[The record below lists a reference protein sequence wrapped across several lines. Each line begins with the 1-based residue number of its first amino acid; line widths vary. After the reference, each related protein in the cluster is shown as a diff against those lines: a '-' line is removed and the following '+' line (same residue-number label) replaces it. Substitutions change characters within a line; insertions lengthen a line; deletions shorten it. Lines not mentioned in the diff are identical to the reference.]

1 MKITLNVK
9 ILMLFIVAGL
19 FPLIVSGFFSYNAA
33 NKSLREQTF
42 RHLTSIRDIKKR
54 QIEGYFEKVN
64 SQVSAL
70 SSVPTI
76 SEAIKDFKSAFRELS
91 PEKAHELYVIKNP
104 YKNEK
109 KTAEYLSALDGSG
122 YSNLH
127 AEYHPFF
134 KNLLEKSGFY
144 DIFLIDAE
152 TGDILYTVCKEPD
165 FASNLLVGPYANTNL
180 AKLYKE
186 VNNSVEPGFVKMI
199 DFESYAPS
207 DFAPAAF
214 IAIPISDGFNKAG
227 VLALQIS
234 IDQINHI
241 MTEKTGMGESGETY
255 LVGHDMFMRSD
266 SRFSAKRTL
275 LVNQIKTESATDA
288 LSGKSD
294 FKEIKDYRGS
304 TVLSSYAPL
313 VIKDLKWA
321 VIAEIDKNEAFA
333 PAVALK
339 KINIAIGIG
348 AVGFVLGLGFVVL
361 RITNKISGLFKRLL
375 AELTESSSQIVSASR
390 QISESSQ
397 SLAEGASEQAS
408 SIEQTSSSMEEISSM
423 VKQNADNAKET
434 AGLANLCN
442 TSADEGDNSMG
453 KLNTAMRE
461 ISDTSKKIASII
473 KVIDE
478 IAFQT
483 NLLALNAAVEAA
495 RAGEHGKGFAVVAE
509 EVRNLAQRS
518 ASAAKETAQLIGDN
532 VKKVGNGA
540 ELTEKVAVTLKE
552 IVTNVRKV
560 TNLVNEISSASQE
573 QSQGVEQV
581 GKAINQMDQVVQQNA
596 TNAEEAAAASEEL
609 SAQADCLLALVKKI
623 AAEVGNKKEEVGE
636 DMTIIT
642 ENQPEIGKRPHT
654 SKETGKKGMNDPYR
668 EHITHDKRG
677 ETGNGNI
684 QKSQKYGKRHTSES
698 NLDEVFPTDKDAFS
712 EF

>member
-19 FPLIVSGFFSYNAA
+19 LPLVVSGFLSYNIA
-33 NKSLREQTF
+33 NKSLHEQTF
-42 RHLTSIRDIKKR
+42 QHLTSVRDIKKR
-54 QIEGYFEKVN
+54 QIEGYFEKIS

-76 SEAIKDFKSAFRELS
+76 SEAIKDLKVAFREIG
-91 PEKAHELYVIKNP
+91 PEKAHELYVVKNP
-104 YKNEK
+104 YIKEK

-144 DIFLIDAE
+144 DILLIDAE

-165 FASNLLVGPYANTNL
+165 FASNLIMGPYANTNL

-186 VNNSVEPGFVKMI
+186 VNHSVEPGFVKMI
-199 DFESYAPS
+199 DFEPYAPS
-207 DFAPAAF
+207 DFEPAAF
-214 IAIPISDGFNKAG
+214 IAAPINDGFNKIG
-227 VLALQIS
+227 VLVLQIP

-241 MTEKTGMGESGETY
+241 MTERTGLGETGETY
-255 LVGHDMFMRSD
+255 IVGHDMFMRSD
-266 SRFSAKRTL
+266 SRFSEKRTL
-275 LVNQIKTESATDA
+275 LVNQIKTEVVADA

-294 FKEIKDYRGS
+294 CKEAKDYRGKI
-304 TVLSSYAPL
+304 VLSSYAPL
-313 VIKDLKWA
+313 GIKDLKWA
-321 VIAEIDKNEAFA
+321 IIAEIDKNEAFA
-333 PAVALK
+333 SAIALK
-339 KINIAIGIG
+339 KVNFAIGIG

-361 RITNKISGLFKRLL
+361 KITNKISGLFKRLL
-375 AELTESSSQIVSASR
+375 TELTESSSLIASASS

-397 SLAEGASEQAS
+397 SLAEGTNKQAT

-423 VKQNADNAKET
+423 VKQNADNARET

-442 TSADEGDNSMG
+442 TSAEEGDHAMG
-453 KLNTAMRE
+453 MLNTAMGE
-461 ISDTSKKIASII
+461 ISDTSRKIANII

-495 RAGEHGKGFAVVAE
+495 RAGEHGRGFAVVAE

-518 ASAAKETAQLIGDN
+518 ASAAKETAQLIGDS

-540 ELTEKVAVTLKE
+540 ELTKKVEVALKA
-552 IVTNVRKV
+552 IVLNVRKV
-560 TNLVNEISSASQE
+560 THLVNEIASASEE
-573 QSQGVEQV
+573 QSQGVEQI

-596 TNAEEAAAASEEL
+596 TNAEEAAAACEEL
-609 SAQADCLLALVKKI
+609 SAQANCLLELVEKI
-623 AAEVGNKKEEVGE
+623 AAEVGDKKEGVGE
-636 DMTIIT
+636 GSAMVIRD
-642 ENQPEIGKRPHT
+642 QHEIERMVQT
-654 SKETGKKGMNDPYR
+654 SKETGKRGADSSP
-668 EHITHDKRG
+668 HDLVIHDRRNG
-677 ETGNGNI
+677 IGNGKI
-684 QKSQKYGKRHTSES
+684 QKSQEYGKRYTSKS
-698 NLDEVFPTDKDAFS
+698 DLDGIIPMDKDAFS
-712 EF
+712 DF

>member
-19 FPLIVSGFFSYNAA
+19 LPLIISGFLSYNVA
-33 NKSLREQTF
+33 NKSLHEQTF
-42 RHLTSIRDIKKR
+42 QHLTSVRDIKKR
-54 QIEGYFEKVN
+54 QIEGYFEKIS

-76 SEAIKDFKSAFRELS
+76 SEAVKDFKSAFQEIGS
-91 PEKAHELYVIKNP
+91 QKAHELYVIKNP
-104 YKNEK
+104 YIKEK
-109 KTAEYLSALDGSG
+109 KTAEYLNALDGSG

-180 AKLYKE
+180 ARLFKE

-199 DFESYAPS
+199 DFEPYAPS

-214 IAIPISDGFNKAG
+214 IAATINDGFNKSG
-227 VLALQIS
+227 VLALQIP
-234 IDQINHI
+234 IGQINHI
-241 MTEKTGMGESGETY
+241 MTERTGLGETGETY
-255 LVGHDMFMRSD
+255 IVGQDMFMRSD
-266 SRFSAKRTL
+266 SRFSEKRTL
-275 LVNQIKTESATDA
+275 LVNQIKTEAVSDA

-294 FKEIKDYRGS
+294 CKELKDYRGK

-313 VIKDLKWA
+313 GMNDLKWA
-321 VIAEIDKNEAFA
+321 IIAEIDKNEAFA
-333 PAVALK
+333 PAIALK
-339 KINIAIGIG
+339 KINFAIGIG

-361 RITNKISGLFKRLL
+361 RITSKISGLFKKLL
-375 AELTESSSQIVSASR
+375 AELTESSSQIASAAG

-397 SLAEGASEQAS
+397 SLAEGTSKQAT

-423 VKQNADNAKET
+423 VKQNADNARET

-442 TSADEGDNSMG
+442 TSAEEGDHAMG
-453 KLNTAMRE
+453 MLNTAMGE
-461 ISDTSKKIASII
+461 ISDTSRKIANII

-495 RAGEHGKGFAVVAE
+495 RAGEHGRGFAVVAE

-518 ASAAKETAQLIGDN
+518 ASAARETAHLIGDS

-540 ELTEKVAVTLKE
+540 ELTKKVEVALKA
-552 IVTNVRKV
+552 IVLNVRKV
-560 TNLVNEISSASQE
+560 TNLVNEIASASQE

-596 TNAEEAAAASEEL
+596 ATAEEAAAASEEL
-609 SAQADCLLALVKKI
+609 SAQANCLLALVEKI
-623 AAEVGNKKEEVGE
+623 AAEVGNKKEDIEEESAAVPGNQYE
-636 DMTIIT
+636 IERIT
-642 ENQPEIGKRPHT
+642 QT
-654 SKETGKKGMNDPYR
+654 SKEADKKGLNGSYHER
-668 EHITHDKRG
+668 ITCDEKN
-677 ETGNGNI
+677 EIGNGNI
-684 QKSQKYGKRHTSES
+684 KKSQKYGKRHTSKS
-698 NLDEVFPTDKDAFS
+698 GLDEIIPMDKDAFS
-712 EF
+712 DF

>member
-19 FPLIVSGFFSYNAA
+19 LPLIVSGFLSYNVA
-33 NKSLREQTF
+33 NKSLHEQTF
-42 RHLTSIRDIKKR
+42 QHLISVRDIKKR
-54 QIEGYFEKVN
+54 QIEGYFEKIS

-76 SEAIKDFKSAFRELS
+76 SEAIKDMRTAFREIG
-91 PEKAHELYVIKNP
+91 PEKVHELYVTKNP
-104 YKNEK
+104 YIKEK
-109 KTAEYLSALDGSG
+109 KTSEYLNALDGSG

-152 TGDILYTVCKEPD
+152 TGNILYSVCKEPD

-180 AKLYKE
+180 SKLYKE

-199 DFESYAPS
+199 DFEPYAPS
-207 DFAPAAF
+207 DFVPAAF
-214 IAIPISDGFNKAG
+214 IAAPINDGFNKSG
-227 VLALQIS
+227 VLALQIP

-241 MTEKTGMGESGETY
+241 MTERTGLGETGETY
-255 LVGHDMFMRSD
+255 IVGHDMYMRSD
-266 SRFSAKRTL
+266 SRFSEKRTL
-275 LVNQIKTESATDA
+275 LVNQIKTEAVADA

-294 FKEIKDYRGS
+294 CKESKDYRGK

-313 VIKDLKWA
+313 GMNDLKWA
-321 VIAEIDKNEAFA
+321 IIAEIDKNEAFA
-333 PAVALK
+333 PAIALK
-339 KINIAIGIG
+339 KINFAIGIG

-361 RITNKISGLFKRLL
+361 RITSKISGLFKKLL
-375 AELTESSSQIVSASR
+375 AELTESSSQIASASG
-390 QISESSQ
+390 QISASSQ
-397 SLAEGASEQAS
+397 SLAEGTSEQAA

-434 AGLANLCN
+434 AGLANFCN
-442 TSADEGDNSMG
+442 TSAEEGDHAMG
-453 KLNTAMRE
+453 MLNAAMCE
-461 ISDTSKKIASII
+461 ISDTSKKIANII

-495 RAGEHGKGFAVVAE
+495 RAGEHGRGFAVVAE
-509 EVRNLAQRS
+509 EVRNLARRS

-540 ELTEKVAVTLKE
+540 ELTKKVEVTLKE

-609 SAQADCLLALVKKI
+609 SAQANCLLALVEKI
-623 AAEVGNKKEEVGE
+623 AAEVGNKKEEAGE
-636 DMTIIT
+636 DTASIT
-642 ENQPEIGKRPHT
+642 GDQTRIGKMIST
-654 SKETGKKGMNDPYR
+654 SKETGKKGSNGSCR
-668 EHITHDKRG
+668 EHNIHDKRD
-677 ETGNGNI
+677 EIGNGNI
-684 QKSQKYGKRHTSES
+684 QKSQKYGKRRTSES
-698 NLDEVFPTDKDAFS
+698 NLDDVFPMDKDVFS
-712 EF
+712 DF